1 MTKYPSQIDN
11 SSSLPAAVDN
21 STPLKASLY
30 NRLRE
35 AIIAMET
42 ELGPKPSNIYAN
54 VATRMNTMENIVGNL
69 KIIELQED
77 LRGSLEAPV
86 VAGFRGRPLSTVAPT
101 LHQIYS
107 WNGIAWSPVDQ
118 TRYPENAEV
127 GQCILWDGYNYIAD
141 FYAQDDVLPPVTV
154 ELVPNTLLA
163 EVGQTITNPSFTAVY
178 STSGIVSNVTLK
190 DNVNN
195 IEQTI
200 SNPMSFASAYS
211 FTKNTVDGYVDFT
224 LKATQNNR
232 FIKTD
237 VFRLKWV
244 QKVYY
249 GVSTAG
255 QTGSAFIT
263 SLSSRLS
270 PTKFNTFTAT
280 AGASDKI
287 YFACRSGFGN
297 AVFTIKNV
305 QTSFTKTT
313 VSVTN
318 DHGFAENY
326 DLYESSALNLGAVT
340 VLVSDGN
347 EMMLIDALAN
357 IQVYGSVLGTQGP
370 QGIQGITGP
379 EGPPGATGPAGP
391 NTEYLSNFKFLTS
404 GSHPS
409 GLYTALITDDVI
421 IVGTRSIDFT
431 ITLPGPLDTI
441 PTGKRLLIKDGS
453 NQAGNLSFPI
463 HVDGYINPESNISDF
478 DGLRFDGQAIGYLW
492 DGNKWQIESS
502 FLKPETFSVG
512 LSQRIDSGSTV
523 TLATASQTVFCN
535 TNTGFISINLPSPNT
550 LMPMEIVIKDGKGL
564 AATSNITING
574 NGFTIDGEATYTI
587 DTNYGY
593 VRLFADGV
601 NWFITSEG

>member
-35 AIIAMET
+35 AVIAMET
-42 ELGPKPSNIYAN
+42 ELGTNPSNIYAN
-54 VATRMNTMENIVGNL
+54 VATRMNVLENVVGNL

-77 LRGSLEAPV
+77 LAGSLEAPQ
-86 VAGFRGRPLSTVAPT
+86 VAGFRGRPLSTVTPS

-118 TRYPENAEV
+118 TRYPENPEV
-127 GQCILWDGYNYIAD
+127 GQCILWDGYNYIAN

-154 ELVPNTLLA
+154 ELVPTILLA
-163 EVGQTITNPSFTAVY
+163 EVGQTVTTPSFTAVY
-178 STSGIVSNVTLK
+178 STSGIVSNVTLT
-190 DNVNN
+190 DNQNN
-195 IEQTI
+195 IAQTI
-200 SNPMSFASAYS
+200 TNPMSFASAYS

-224 LKATQNNR
+224 LQATQNSR

-237 VFRLKWV
+237 TFRLKWV

-249 GVSTAG
+249 GISTAG

-263 SLSSRLS
+263 SLSSILS
-270 PTKFNTFTAT
+270 PTKFTTFTAT

-297 AVFTIKNV
+297 VVFTIKNV
-305 QTSFTKTT
+305 QTTFTKTT

-318 DHGFAENY
+318 GYGFAENY
-326 DLYESSALNLGAVT
+326 DLYESSALNIGAVT
-340 VLVSDGN
+340 VLTSDGN
-347 EMMLIDALAN
+347 EMLLVDALAN
-357 IQVYGSVLGTQGP
+357 IQVYGSVLGSQGP
-370 QGIQGITGP
+370 QGIQGIVGPTGP
-379 EGPPGATGPAGP
+379 AGATGPAGP

-404 GSHPS
+404 CSHPS

-421 IVGTRSIDFT
+421 IVGTRSISFT
-431 ITLPGPLDTI
+431 ITLPGALDSI
-441 PTGKRLLIKDGS
+441 PTGKRLTIKDGS
-453 NQAGNLSFPI
+453 SQAGNVYPI
-463 HVDGYINPESNISDF
+463 HVSSALVNPLTNVAVFE
-478 DGLRFDGQAIGYLW
+478 GLRFDGQSINYIW

-502 FLKPETFSVG
+502 FVKPETFSVA
-512 LSQRIDSGSTV
+512 LSQYANSGATV
-523 TLATASQTVFCN
+523 TLQKASQTVLCN
-535 TNTGFISINLPSPNT
+535 TSTGFISIDLPSANT
-550 LMPMEIVIKDGKGL
+550 IMPMEIVIKDKEGQ
-564 AATSNITING
+564 ASSSNITING
-574 NGFTIDGEATYTI
+574 NGFNIDGTTTYTI
-587 DTNYGY
+587 NTNYGY

-601 NWFITSEG
+601 NWFITSKG